1 MNSIF
6 HFILNIIEF
15 SYKKNLISNLK
26 KILPKK
32 IKVFFDIGA
41 HNGETTLW
49 LLKYFNIKNPYLFE
63 PSEKNF
69 KKLKSRLKYVPSAK
83 IFNFALSS
91 KNSKKKIK
99 EVFETSSTTLSKI
112 NYKSKYFL
120 RKKKILKF
128 FNPSISIKKN
138 LINTKKASQ
147 FINES
152 QIKKID
158 LVKIDTEGHKY
169 TILKDIQ
176 KNLKNI
182 GVILFEHHYDLMILK
197 DYTFRNI
204 NNLLIKNNFK
214 QVYKS
219 KMILRKSFEYI
230 YINKKY
236 KFD

>member
-26 KILPKK
+26 KNLPKK

-128 FNPSISIKKN
+128 FNSSISNKKN

-158 LVKIDTEGHKY
+158 LVKIDTEGHEY

>member
-1 MNSIF
+1 MNQ
-6 HFILNIIEF
+6 
-15 SYKKNLISNLK
+15 Y
-26 KILPKK
+26 
-32 IKVFFDIGA
+32 
-41 HNGETTLW
+41 
-49 LLKYFNIKNPYLFE
+49 
-63 PSEKNF
+63 
-69 KKLKSRLKYVPSAK
+69 
-83 IFNFALSS
+83 
-91 KNSKKKIK
+91 
-99 EVFETSSTTLSKI
+99 
-112 NYKSKYFL
+112 
-120 RKKKILKF
+120 
-128 FNPSISIKKN
+128 
-138 LINTKKASQ
+138 
-147 FINES
+147 
-152 QIKKID
+152 IKKID
-158 LVKIDTEGHKY
+158 LVKIDTEGHEY

>member
-26 KILPKK
+26 KNLPKK

-49 LLKYFNIKNPYLFE
+49 LLKYFSIKNPYLFE

-69 KKLKSRLKYVPSAK
+69 KKLKSRLKYIPSAK

-112 NYKSKYFL
+112 N
-120 RKKKILKF
+120 
-128 FNPSISIKKN
+128 
-138 LINTKKASQ
+138 
-147 FINES
+147 
-152 QIKKID
+152 
-158 LVKIDTEGHKY
+158 
-169 TILKDIQ
+169 
-176 KNLKNI
+176 
-182 GVILFEHHYDLMILK
+182 
-197 DYTFRNI
+197 
-204 NNLLIKNNFK
+204 
-214 QVYKS
+214 
-219 KMILRKSFEYI
+219 
-230 YINKKY
+230 
-236 KFD
+236 